1 MKLYRVL
8 CVAIALQMFAVA
20 NVQAGD
26 FGWLQ
31 ELEVHAKADPSG
43 FRTSLATRF
52 RVGNADITAVIGDV
66 RHPADAYMVLRLGE
80 ISHQPVDY
88 VLRQYR
94 ANEGKGWGALAKSL
108 GIKPG
113 SSEFHALKAGHDL
126 QVSGG
131 GKHSAGSKYA
141 RHEGGKENKKGGGK
155 NKQDGKGKG
164 KPH

>member
-1 MKLYRVL
+1 MKLYRLL
-8 CVAIALQMFAVA
+8 CVAIALQLIPAATVL
-20 NVQAGD
+20 AGD

-52 RVGNADITAVIGDV
+52 RVANADITAVIGDV
-66 RHPADAYMVLRLGE
+66 RRPADAYMVLRLGE
-80 ISHQPVDY
+80 ISRHPPAY
-88 VLRQYR
+88 VLRQYH
-94 ANEGKGWGALAKSL
+94 AHSDKGWGALVKSL

-141 RHEGGKENKKGGGK
+141 RHEGGKQGGGK
-155 NKQDGKGKG
+155 NKPDGKGKG
-164 KPH
+164 RPH